1 MQRLGEATKRLEG
14 RYLKEWGGL
23 ERDADDSR
31 GGASGTLGLFRE
43 LARHP
48 EVGALRARLQRIA
61 PYLVGAIMFGV
72 AVWVL
77 HSALRR
83 YDLADLHAELATLT
97 LNQIGLAILFTFASF
112 LALIGYEW
120 SALGLV
126 GKRMPLG
133 HLSVASFATQSI
145 AHSTGFAFVIG
156 ATLRYHFYS
165 DRGLGIADVALVQMY
180 FTATFTLGVATL
192 AGGVVMLEPWRLAA
206 ATGLPPE
213 LWRAAAAT
221 ALTLVIAYVVWGGF
235 FHRPLRWRGRELVL
249 PSASATLIQIFFGV
263 ADLVAVAAALYVLL
277 PDELGLGYLEVLAV
291 FMASIV
297 VGLISHVPGSLGVF
311 ESAVILLLQPTEAQ
325 TLPLI
330 GSLLAF
336 RAIYYLLPLA
346 CGVLVL
352 AISELHRWRALLPGL
367 ANRLRLDLGPR
378 TSQIAAGLVG
388 VAGLSLLA
396 MAIAQGTRVSAGVA
410 PPLLQDP
417 YRLGRVVESFA
428 GAGMF
433 FLAWGVWRSLSSALV
448 WVVGLLVLGA
458 IGAVAAGAPLMLSL
472 GLTIL
477 ALLLLACRDSFRHRD
492 GVLSAW
498 PAPVVALVMAVT
510 LVSSVWLI
518 YRS

>member
-1 MQRLGEATKRLEG
+1 V
-14 RYLKEWGGL
+14 
-23 ERDADDSR
+23 ERDADGSR
-31 GGASGTLGLFRE
+31 GDAPGGIGVFRD
-43 LARHP
+43 LARNP
-48 EVGALRARLQRIA
+48 NLGAMRARAQRVL
-61 PYLVGAIMFGV
+61 PFLVGAAMFGV

-83 YDLADLHAELATLT
+83 YDLADLHAELVSLT
-97 LNQIGLAILFTFASF
+97 LHQIGLALLFTFGSF

-165 DRGLGIADVALVQMY
+165 DRGLGITDVAMVQMY

-206 ATGLPPE
+206 ATGLPPM

-235 FHRPLRWRGRELVL
+235 FHRPLRWRGRQLVL
-249 PSASATLIQIFFGV
+249 PSASATLTQIFFGV

-297 VGLISHVPGSLGVF
+297 IGLISHVPGSLGVF
-311 ESAVILLLQPTEAQ
+311 ESAVVLLLQPTEAQ

-352 AISELHRWRALLPGL
+352 AVSELHRWRAMLLAL
-367 ANRLRLDLGPR
+367 SDRLRLDLGPR
-378 TSQIAAGLVG
+378 TTKIAATLVG
-388 VAGLSLLA
+388 L
-396 MAIAQGTRVSAGVA
+396 AGVA
-410 PPLLQDP
+410 LIVAALGQGAPDTGGPALLVRDP
-417 YRLGRVVESFA
+417 SQLGRAVETIGGTA
-428 GAGMF
+428 LIMLTWGIWQQ
-433 FLAWGVWRSLSSALV
+433 LAVAWR
-448 WVVGLLVLGA
+448 WVVGLLLVTATGA
-458 IGAVAAGAPLMLSL
+458 AAAAASVALSVSL
-472 GLTIL
+472 VIL
-477 ALLLLACRDSFRHRD
+477 ALLLVACRSSFREHEGRA
-492 GVLSAW
+492 GAW
-498 PAPVVALVMAVT
+498 QSPTVALLLLAVT